1 MQGPLRLSDIILKTG
16 DWKAAIRPELGGALV
31 GLWRG
36 DVPVLRETPAAS
48 DVLDAACFPLV
59 PFCNRIADGR
69 FTFSGHD
76 VEIAPNLP
84 GQAHPLHGFGWR
96 ARWDVLRTDAAGAL
110 LEHRRDAAPDWPWAY
125 RAHQHFALDAKGI
138 TVRLMVENRSGESA
152 PVGLGLHP
160 YFRRRDDVTVTFD
173 AEAMLGIDAAFL
185 PDGKAYRAEELAAW
199 SEGAALPDVLVD
211 HCFARW
217 GGLTTIADDLGTI
230 TLRGFGAPHLH
241 VFAPPGGSELCAE
254 PVGHTPDALNR
265 DPAAMTLLP
274 PGACAGIAMRIE
286 ALSAA

>member
-1 MQGPLRLSDIILKTG
+1 MSDIELVAG
-16 DWKAAIRPELGGALV
+16 DWRAAIRPELGGALV

-36 DVPVLRETPAAS
+36 DVPVLRATPAAG
-48 DVLDAACFPLV
+48 DVLEAACFPLV

-69 FTFSGHD
+69 FSFGGHD

-96 ARWDVLRTDAAGAL
+96 ARWDVMRADSTSAL
-110 LEHRRDAAPDWPWAY
+110 LEHRREAAPDWPWAY
-125 RAHQHFALDAKGI
+125 RAHQHLALDAKGM
-138 TVRLMVENRSGESA
+138 TVRLMVENRSTETA
-152 PVGLGLHP
+152 PMGLGLHP
-160 YFRRRDDVTVTFD
+160 YFRRREAVKIAFEAD
-173 AEAMLGIDAAFL
+173 AMLGIDDTFL
-185 PDGKAYRAEELAAW
+185 PDGEAHDPDAYAPW
-199 SEGAALPDVLVD
+199 SNGATLPDRLVD

-286 ALSAA
+286 A